1 MFLLQWSNPKIVP
14 ATIKLSTKYN
24 QATESDMEKANTI
37 VANYTDGCN
46 GVHKLVLN
54 PKMMSLLVSLVD
66 ASYAEHPDSISHS
79 KGVVGFKSDTSWY
92 FHFLSSK

>member
-1 MFLLQWSNPKIVP
+1 
-14 ATIKLSTKYN
+14 
-24 QATESDMEKANTI
+24 
-37 VANYTDGCN
+37 
-46 GVHKLVLN
+46 
-54 PKMMSLLVSLVD
+54 VD